1 MLRASGGIINHICDG
16 YYCIINSEH
25 SSSSTISIGNT
36 NTVSVFTTSEDTT
49 LKLHEFNREKG
60 WSQRRSIRLSSLS
73 LSSCCEI
80 TVENNKVPV
89 VVAGSW
95 DNNIYVYSVEMG
107 LMIQQL
113 NDAHDDAVSC
123 LTTNESNGKY
133 ICSGSWDSTVKI
145 WELISSGINTTPI
158 YTAYDH
164 DAEVNCVAM
173 YGNLFVSGGNDG
185 TLAVNDL
192 QDVDGSP
199 ALALFENDSPIADV
213 KWCSSNRFVC
223 ASESEMN
230 IHDEESGWSVL
241 FSIPTAQPT
250 LCLTACA
257 GMNILSGGAD
267 GYLRL
272 WKSGAG
278 SGNAGVLSQS
288 WAYKV
293 SEEPI
298 TAITIGGENNDAIA
312 LGCKNGNC
320 LVYKREK
327 SV

>member
-1 MLRASGGIINHICDG
+1 MTVVILSQVVLIRLNINDQESNTKTTG
-16 YYCIINSEH
+16 AVDRDVV
-25 SSSSTISIGNT
+25 SI
-36 NTVSVFTTSEDTT
+36 FTTSEDTT
-49 LKLHEFNREKG
+49 LKLHEYNKEKG
-60 WSQRRSIRLSSLS
+60 WTQRRSIRLSSLS

-80 TVENNKVPV
+80 SVENNKVPV

-123 LTTNESNGKY
+123 LTTNESNCQY
-133 ICSGSWDSTVKI
+133 ICSGSWDSTVKV

-173 YGNLFVSGGNDG
+173 YGDLFVSGGNDG

-192 QDVDGSP
+192 KDGDGSP
-199 ALALFENDSPIADV
+199 ALALFENDSPISDV
-213 KWCSSNRFVC
+213 KWCSNNRFVC
-223 ASESEMN
+223 ASETEMN
-230 IHDEESGWSVL
+230 IHDKASGWSVL
-241 FSIPTAQPT
+241 FSIRTSQPT
-250 LCLTACA
+250 LCLATST

-272 WKSGAG
+272 WKSGG
-278 SGNAGVLSQS
+278 GNGGVLSES
-288 WAYKV
+288 WGYKV
-293 SEEPI
+293 SDEPI
-298 TAITIGGENNDAIA
+298 TAISIGGKNGNAIA

-320 LVYKREK
+320 LVYSQE
-327 SV
+327 V